1 MQKIKIIQHIFLE
14 KPTFCKKVLHTL
26 LCLIVGGGRCQ
37 IANFE
42 KKPQVHLIIIRE

>member
-26 LCLIVGGGRCQ
+26 LCLIVGGGGVKLQ
-37 IANFE
+37 IL
-42 KKPQVHLIIIRE
+42 KKNLKFI